1 MDRSVIVDINA
12 FIGGFGSIGIA
23 EVLKTPAIKLKKL
36 DKTAGTG
43 DSKISYGAVEALSTE
58 ATFKALPSAIY
69 DEIAKLDKAEII
81 FKKAVKTGDKTE
93 ALEFVCKGAIDIE
106 YGEFKAGEYL
116 DVKVTQEGLISY
128 LHEAAGKTVVNI
140 DHENMIC
147 EINGKDL
154 MSEVRS
160 ILKG

>member
-12 FIGGFGSIGIA
+12 FLGGFGSLGIA
-23 EVLKTPAIKLKKL
+23 ESFKTPAIKFKKL
-36 DKTAGTG
+36 DRTTGTG
-43 DSKISYGAVEALSTE
+43 DSKISYGALESLSTE
-58 ATFKALPSAIY
+58 ATFKAIPTAIY
-69 DEIAKLDKAEII
+69 DEISKLDKAEII
-81 FKKAVKTGDKTE
+81 FKKAIKTGGKTE
-93 ALEFVCKGAIDIE
+93 ALEFVCIGTIDIE
-106 YGEFKAGEYL
+106 YGEFKSGEYL
-116 DVKVTQEGLISY
+116 DVKLTQEGLISY
-128 LHEAAGKTVVNI
+128 LHEVNGKTVVQV